1 MIRLLDGSSGGGSVA
16 TLLELGATYVPFLP
30 GFSDAIAILSQ
41 VPVAAAI
48 LGPVVGL
55 GAARSQVS
63 HFSVVVKEVGQL
75 YELFWSL
82 F

>member
-30 GFSDAIAILSQ
+30 GFSDAIALLKQ

-63 HFSVVVKEVGQL
+63 HFSVIVKEIGQL
-75 YELFWSL
+75 YENFFSAA
-82 F
+82 